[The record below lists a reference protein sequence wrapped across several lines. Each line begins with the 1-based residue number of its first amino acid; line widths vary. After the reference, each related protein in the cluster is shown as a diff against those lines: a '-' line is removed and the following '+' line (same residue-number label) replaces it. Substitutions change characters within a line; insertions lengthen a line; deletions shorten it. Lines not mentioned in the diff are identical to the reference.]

1 MQGSPSST
9 FGQVHTAGLHECPGS
24 CFDKHFRILFRMCSV
39 TWIPP
44 ATDCHQLMLSS
55 SAYYKLQLLPGL
67 LICVGVL
74 SVKHLGVDATHQH
87 HLNTTGPLKY
97 LPIVPTPD
105 TSPQTFWILDCT
117 MEQALLY

>member
-1 MQGSPSST
+1 
-9 FGQVHTAGLHECPGS
+9 
-24 CFDKHFRILFRMCSV
+24 MCCV

-105 TSPQTFWILDCT
+105 TSPQTFWIMDCT
-117 MEQALLY
+117 MEQALLFYFKMFLYLRDLIHTMMCRMDMPMMRLK